1 MTGAQGGTASSIHI
15 RLQLPPLEQYPT
27 GMAPVRWSAWGP
39 SNVGKVQHLSVG
51 RCAAPMLNAGC
62 YSLLVSPIY
71 TVYACLYTKEP
82 HSAWSTCPI
91 RSMSLTSLARVNA
104 CLAACQ
110 YNQNNPIRLMISDE
124 KHGKVCTPPT
134 PCLQSFWALLCI
146 CICLP
151 SDVNAK
157 KACDRRP
164 WIPLA
169 KYCPLWLQPFHLQLH
184 FSDGRFFSPSWLP
197 SHAWAIGRRSL
208 NNLQSWR
215 LPCETFRFTSFT
227 STIISWSLLHAIPGI
242 CNMYIYHI
250 YSYLI

>member
-1 MTGAQGGTASSIHI
+1 
-15 RLQLPPLEQYPT
+15 
-27 GMAPVRWSAWGP
+27 
-39 SNVGKVQHLSVG
+39 
-51 RCAAPMLNAGC
+51 
-62 YSLLVSPIY
+62 
-71 TVYACLYTKEP
+71 
-82 HSAWSTCPI
+82 
-91 RSMSLTSLARVNA
+91 MSLTSLARVNA

-110 YNQNNPIRLMISDE
+110 YNQNNPIRLAM
-124 KHGKVCTPPT
+124 KNMAKYAMHTANT
-134 PCLQSFWALLCI
+134 MCLQSFWALLCI
-146 CICLP
+146 CVCLP

-197 SHAWAIGRRSL
+197 SHAWAIGCRSL

-227 STIISWSLLHAIPGI
+227 STIISWYHDRYSMPYPLYTLYQYI
-242 CNMYIYHI
+242 IYHI
-250 YSYLI
+250 SSNAKKSPAFSLFTATSGQKKTSRKWRNFPSLDLTVAGLPGKC